1 MKQRARRLQQSVS
14 FDRTEALVQAILTA
28 RRDEKEVS

>member
-1 MKQRARRLQQSVS
+1 MKSRALRLQRSVS
-14 FDRTEALVQAILTA
+14 FDRTAALVQAILTA